1 MTVAELAPAR
11 AAGAPGAGAPGDGS
25 AEPPRRGF
33 RPDIEGLRA
42 VAVLSVLLY
51 HAGLPVHAGF
61 VGVDIFFVISGFLI
75 TGLLVAELDRTG
87 TVSWPRFLG
96 RRIRRLLPAAV
107 LVLVVTS
114 FFSWLVVPGLRLRS
128 VGHDVI
134 GAATYVVN
142 WVLAGREVDYLA
154 SDARPSPVQHFWSL
168 SVEEQFYVVW
178 PLLLVALAFVLRR
191 LGRTPDRRTVG
202 LALGVL
208 VGASFLWSVGYSHS
222 SPAPAFFVTTTRV
235 WELGVGALLAVWL
248 TGRERPAEPSP
259 ASVALGWAGLVA
271 LVVVAVRLPTDVD
284 WPGAWALLPTLP
296 TALVLW
302 SGWHGS
308 PHGPVRL
315 LGTRPMVRIGGLSYS
330 IYLWHWP
337 VLVLGDWSAE
347 WLTGDPLAGWAK
359 VALAAASV
367 WPAWVS
373 WRFVEQPLHHG
384 PWLRTRPRAL
394 LAAGLALSSVGVLA
408 ALPLLPVRT
417 PFVTTPPGGRMPADG
432 DLGAGTVVPG
442 RAVADAGDPGWV
454 VPDPLRAGE
463 DRPAADVDRCQV
475 DAAATE
481 PVRCTFGD
489 PQGPTTIALVG
500 DSKAMQWL
508 PALQARAGEQ
518 GWRIVTYGKSA
529 CAFADAPAAAP
540 GSAYPECDAWNAAV
554 VSALA
559 EDPPDLVVTSGVAR
573 GAWDGRRADAD
584 LLVDGYARRWS
595 ALATAGSPVVVVG
608 DSPLSPDDLDVC
620 AARHPRDLE
629 ACTFDAAPGVAGSGL
644 PVQRR
649 AAAVAGEGV
658 RLLDLTERICPGG
671 RCPVVIGHVAVHR
684 PGDHLTATYARTLA
698 PAVAQ
703 ALTSALGPR
712 DAG

>member
-1 MTVAELAPAR
+1 VTVAEAAPAT
-11 AAGAPGAGAPGDGS
+11 AD
-25 AEPPRRGF
+25 AEAPRRGF

-51 HAGLPVHAGF
+51 HAGLPVGAGF

-75 TGLLVAELDRTG
+75 TGLLVTELERTG
-87 TVSWPRFLG
+87 TISWVRFLG

-107 LVLVVTS
+107 LVLVVTAA
-114 FFSWLVVPGLRLRS
+114 FSWLVIPGLRLRS

-142 WVLAGREVDYLA
+142 WVLAAREVDYLA

-178 PLLLVALAFVLRR
+178 PLLLVLLALVLRR
-191 LGRTPDRRTVG
+191 VGRTPDRRTVG
-202 LALGVL
+202 AVLGVL
-208 VGASFLWSVGYSHS
+208 VGASFLWSLWASHT
-222 SPAPAFFVTTTRV
+222 SPASSFFVTTTRV

-248 TGRERPAEPSP
+248 TGRERPAEPSS
-259 ASVALGWAGLVA
+259 ASVALGWAGLLA
-271 LVVVAVRLPTDVD
+271 LVVVAVRLPTDIE
-284 WPGAWALLPTLP
+284 WPSAWALLPTLP

-302 SGWHGS
+302 AGWHGS

-315 LGTRPMVRIGGLSYS
+315 LGSRPMVWVGGLSYS

-347 WLTGDPLAGWAK
+347 WLTGDPLPGWAK
-359 VALAAASV
+359 VALAAASL

-394 LAAGLALSSVGVLA
+394 LAAGVALSAVGVLA

-417 PFVTTPPGGRMPADG
+417 PFVTEPPGGRMPADSE
-432 DLGAGTVVPG
+432 LGAGTVVPG
-442 RAVADAGDPGWV
+442 RAVADPGDPGWV

-463 DRPAADVDRCQV
+463 DRPDADVDRCQV

-489 PQGPTTIALVG
+489 PDGATTVALVG

-508 PALQARAGEQ
+508 PALQARAQEE
-518 GWRIVTYGKSA
+518 GWRVVTYGKSA
-529 CAFADAPAAAP
+529 CAFADAPAAGPA
-540 GSAYPECDAWNAAV
+540 SDYSECDAWNAGV
-554 VSALA
+554 VRALA
-559 EDPPDLVVTSGVAR
+559 ADPPDVLLTSGVSR
-573 GAWDGRRADAD
+573 GAWDGSRLDAG
-584 LLVDGYARRWS
+584 LLADGYARRWT
-595 ALATAGSPVVVVG
+595 ALARAGTPVVVLG

-620 AARHPRDLE
+620 AARHPRDLGT
-629 ACTFDAAPGVAGSGL
+629 CTFDAAPAVAASGL
-644 PVQRR
+644 PVQER
-649 AAAVAGEGV
+649 AVEAAGEGV

-671 RCPVVIGHVAVHR
+671 ECPVVIGHVAVHR
-684 PGDHLTATYARTLA
+684 PGDHVTATYARTLA
-698 PAVAQ
+698 PAVAD
-703 ALTSALGPR
+703 AVTAALGPPA
-712 DAG
+712 AG

>member
-1 MTVAELAPAR
+1 MTVAEAPSRAAPATTK
-11 AAGAPGAGAPGDGS
+11 A
-25 AEPPRRGF
+25 PRRGF

-75 TGLLVAELDRTG
+75 TGLLVTELDRTG
-87 TVSWPRFLG
+87 TISWTRFLG

-107 LVLVVTS
+107 LVLVVTA

-191 LGRTPDRRTVG
+191 LGRTPDRRTV
-202 LALGVL
+202 AAVLGAL
-208 VGASFLWSVGYSHS
+208 VGASFLWSLWFSHS
-222 SPAPAFFVTTTRV
+222 SPAASFFVTTTRV

-248 TGRERPAEPSP
+248 TGRERPQRPSN

-271 LVVVAVRLPTDVD
+271 LVVVVLRMPTDVE
-284 WPGAWALLPTLP
+284 WPSAWALLPTVP

-308 PHGPVRL
+308 PRGPVRL
-315 LGTRPMVRIGGLSYS
+315 LGTRPMVWVGGLSYS

-347 WLTGDPLAGWAK
+347 WLTGSPLPGWGK

-384 PWLRTRPRAL
+384 PWLRTRPRGL
-394 LAAGLALSSVGVLA
+394 LAAGLALSAVGVLA
-408 ALPLLPVRT
+408 ALPLLQVRT
-417 PFVTTPPGGRMPADG
+417 PFVTEPPGGRMPADAA
-432 DLGAGTVVPG
+432 LGAGTVVPG
-442 RAVADAGDPGWV
+442 VPVAPAGDPGWV

-463 DRPAADVDRCQV
+463 DRPDADVDRCQV
-475 DAAATE
+475 DHDATE
-481 PVRCTFGD
+481 PVACTFGAR
-489 PQGPTTIALVG
+489 QGATTVALVG

-508 PALQARAGEQ
+508 PALQARATQE

-529 CAFADAPAAAP
+529 CAFADAPASVAGA
-540 GSAYPECDAWNAAV
+540 AYPECDAWNAAV
-554 VSALA
+554 VRALA
-559 EDPPDLVVTSGVAR
+559 ADRPDVVLTSGVAR
-573 GAWDGRRADAD
+573 GAWDGEAANADRLAA
-584 LLVDGYARRWS
+584 GYARRWS
-595 ALATAGSPVVVVG
+595 ALAAAGSPVVVLG

-620 AARHPRDLE
+620 AARHPRDLD
-629 ACTFDAAPGVAGSGL
+629 ACTFPVAPGVAGSGL
-644 PVQRR
+644 PVQQ
-649 AAAVAGEGV
+649 AAAAEAGEGV

-684 PGDHLTATYARTLA
+684 PGDHVTATYARTLSPVLA
-698 PAVAQ
+698 GAV
-703 ALTSALGPR
+703 TSALAARPAR
-712 DAG
+712 